1 MYRIL
6 CPDGQWIAVS
16 VNNDECNLLSLE
28 GALKLAHRT
37 ARLANDCG
45 KFLIF
50 ADGEAS
56 PVASTQLEAA
66 DEG

>member
-6 CPDGQWIAVS
+6 CPDGQWIGVS
-16 VNNDECNLLSLE
+16 VNNDECNLLSLD

-37 ARLANDCG
+37 ALLANDCG
-45 KFLIF
+45 QFLIF
-50 ADGEAS
+50 ADGVAR

-66 DEG
+66 NED